1 MNVLII
7 IACTVIGYLLG
18 SLSFAVIIGKI
29 FYKKDVRESGSKSA
43 GATNVLRTLGKKAAA
58 AVTVGDLL
66 KGIIAYLIAYPIGNM
81 FGVGEYSAV
90 AAGVAAVFGHI
101 FPLYFNFKGGK
112 GVLSSLALSF
122 MIDWRAALITLA
134 VAILIM
140 ALTKYVSLGSMLG
153 CVFNSIIICF
163 FAPYQYVKIFA
174 IIFLTIVVIIK
185 HKENIKR
192 LIKGEE
198 RKLGQK
204 S

>member
-1 MNVLII
+1 MEYLVLILAVI
-7 IACTVIGYLLG
+7 IGYLFG
-18 SLSFAVIIGKI
+18 SLSFAVIIGKL
-29 FYKKDVRESGSKSA
+29 FYKKDVREVGSKSA

-58 AVTVGDLL
+58 MVTVGDML
-66 KGIIAYLIAYPIGNM
+66 KGILAYVIIYPLGNIYSL
-81 FGVGEYSAV
+81 GEL
-90 AAGVAAVFGHI
+90 AATLSGASAVFGHI
-101 FPLYFNFKGGK
+101 FPLFFNFKGGK

-163 FAPYQYVKIFA
+163 FAPYDYLKI
-174 IIFLTIVVIIK
+174 ITVIFLTLVVIIK

-192 LIKGEE
+192 LVKGEE
-198 RKLGQK
+198 RKLGEK

>member
-1 MNVLII
+1 MKYTILVLSL
-7 IACTVIGYLLG
+7 VIGYLLG
-18 SLSFAVIIGKI
+18 SLSFAVIIGKL
-29 FYKKDVRESGSKSA
+29 FYKQDVREVGSKSA

-58 AVTVGDLL
+58 VVTVGDML
-66 KGIIAYLIAYPIGNM
+66 KGIIAYLIAFPIGS
-81 FGVGEYSAV
+81 FYGVGELSAIL
-90 AAGVAAVFGHI
+90 AGSGAVFGHI
-101 FPLYFNFKGGK
+101 FPLYFKFRGGK

-122 MIDWRAALITLA
+122 MIDWRAAIITLA

-163 FAPYQYVKIFA
+163 FAPYDYLKIFT
-174 IIFLTIVVIIK
+174 IIFFTLVVIIK
-185 HKENIKR
+185 HKTNIVR

-204 S
+204 V